1 MYPDAVY
8 QYRAPWL
15 GAQSLDIYIP
25 SIATGIEYQGQQHY
39 QAVEIF
45 GGQKGLQHRI
55 ELDAKKKELCRQNE
69 IKLIEIR
76 YDEPINAKYL
86 QERISKK
93 F

>member
-1 MYPDAVY
+1 MEGTA
-8 QYRAPWL
+8 
-15 GAQSLDIYIP
+15 
-25 SIATGIEYQGQQHY
+25 
-39 QAVEIF
+39 
-45 GGQKGLQHRI
+45 KI